1 MKNITLGLALALSTL
16 AAAPLASAQS
26 RPAVREVRQQQ
37 RINAGTAR
45 GQVNAVEHARL
56 ERGQAHVQNV
66 ENRAAA
72 DGVVTRREQAHVERA
87 QDVQSVRIYRARHN
101 GR

>member
-37 RINAGTAR
+37 RINAGTAALSALAFGALIAAHR
-45 GQVNAVEHARL
+45 CEAQAAARW
-56 ERGQAHVQNV
+56 RAS
-66 ENRAAA
+66 RAARVHTSGYR
-72 DGVVTRREQAHVERA
+72 DGCHGPRDE
-87 QDVQSVRIYRARHN
+87 
-101 GR
+101 